1 MGVYIKDMEMPK
13 ACNVCNYSEW
23 SNLNQCYECYFTKN
37 GRILFLKDM
46 DKGERHKDCPLIEIS
61 TPHGRLIDAD
71 RIHWD
76 LAENEYG
83 KRNSA
88 VVDCEML
95 IDNTPTVIEAEERE
109 NHE

>member
-1 MGVYIKDMEMPK
+1 MGVYIKNMKMPK

-37 GRILFLKDM
+37 GRIIFLKDM

-71 RIHWD
+71 KVEEKMIPLSFSVQNWISEVD
-76 LAENEYG
+76 L
-83 KRNSA
+83 SL
-88 VVDCEML
+88 V
-95 IDNTPTVIEAEERE
+95 PTVIEAEEGE
-109 NHE
+109 KE